1 MPDTFRSEVSL
12 RPYVTLRAGGAAERF
27 AVVRSADEFAEC
39 AVWAQTVGAP
49 LTSLGWG
56 SNVLPSDAGVPGLV
70 VVNEATGIA
79 FLGEGIVEAE
89 TGLEVKRVLSGPR
102 GGDLQIGAMIAEGRV
117 RAVVFLRDPLTAHP
131 HEPDINALMKV
142 CDIHNVPLATNIA
155 TADMLV
161 DNLK

>member
-1 MPDTFRSEVSL
+1 M
-12 RPYVTLRAGGAAERF
+12 
-27 AVVRSADEFAEC
+27 
-39 AVWAQTVGAP
+39 
-49 LTSLGWG
+49 
-56 SNVLPSDAGVPGLV
+56 SDAKYVALIAHDGRKDVMADFVRRHKAQLDGLPLV
-70 VVNEATGIA
+70 ATATTG
-79 FLGEGIVEAE
+79 GIVEAE
-89 TGLEVKRVLSGPR
+89 TGLDVKRVLSGPR
-102 GGDLQIGAMIAEGRV
+102 GGDLQIGAMIAEGKV